1 MQENKLLAE
10 DEIDLRELFKTI
22 WAKKVFI
29 TIFTFV
35 ITVLAAIYAYT
46 KTPIYEAKALVEIGE
61 YKTNKVTEGREG
73 KKIYSSEFTKISV
86 DDAATLEKKLTTL
99 YVDMEKN
106 IKNKT
111 SEITSITLA
120 KGLKNFLEIKS
131 EAISNDEA
139 KKEILKI
146 LTFVQAE
153 HEKILDD
160 AKKQREL
167 ELKNIDLQIS
177 DIKSKSVALIDKKLE
192 IGTITLENLK
202 EQLRLVDENLKRID
216 TLNPSLAALKLM
228 EKKDITTSISELT
241 VKNFE
246 LEEKK
251 DELLTTSLYKLEE
264 DKKIVETIL
273 LPHNYKNTQIV
284 GEIMTNDFPAK
295 PKKSLIIAVAFVT
308 GFILSIFMV
317 FFVQFFQGMRKE
329 S

>member
-1 MQENKLLAE
+1 MQEKYLQE

-22 WAKKVFI
+22 LDKKVFI
-29 TIFTFV
+29 VIFTLV
-35 ITVLAAIYAYT
+35 ITILAAIYAYN

-61 YKTNKVTEGREG
+61 YKQNNPISGTG
-73 KKIYSSEFTKISV
+73 ITKTSI
-86 DDAATLEKKLTTL
+86 DDAAILEKKLTTL
-99 YVDMEKN
+99 YVDMLKN
-106 IKNKT
+106 IDDRT
-111 SEITSITLA
+111 SEITSIALA

-131 EAISNDEA
+131 EATSNEEA
-139 KKEILKI
+139 KNEILKV
-146 LTFVQAE
+146 LTFVQVE

-192 IGTITLENLK
+192 IGTKTLENLQ
-202 EQLRLVDENLKRID
+202 EQLKLVDENLKKID

-228 EKKDITTSISELT
+228 EKKDITTAISELT

-251 DELLTTSLYKLEE
+251 DVLLTTSLYKLEE
-264 DKKIVETIL
+264 NKKIVETIL

-295 PKKSLIIAVAFVT
+295 PKKSLIVAVAFVT
-308 GFILSIFMV
+308 GFILSIFLV
-317 FFVQFFQGMRKE
+317 FVIQFIQGTKKE